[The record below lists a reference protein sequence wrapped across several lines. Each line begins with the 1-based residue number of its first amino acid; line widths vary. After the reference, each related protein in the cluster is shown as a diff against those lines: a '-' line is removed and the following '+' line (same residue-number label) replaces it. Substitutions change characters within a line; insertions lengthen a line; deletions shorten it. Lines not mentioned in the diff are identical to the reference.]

1 MMRIMTDG
9 RFEETPSKVVYK
21 YQVGLYAGPQ
31 KVMIPVGSTL
41 VHSEFIDVFG
51 HYGFLLWYEVRLDKV
66 DEKITHI
73 YQVFG
78 TGDASIPKMAKHV
91 TTGIQWYYGHRDERT
106 FPRLVRHLFE
116 YPTGSKIVDA

>member
-1 MMRIMTDG
+1 MRIMTDG
-9 RFEETPSKVVYK
+9 RFEETPFKVVYK
-21 YQVGLYAGPQ
+21 YQVGLDAGPQ

-78 TGDASIPKMAKHV
+78 TGDASIPKMAKH
-91 TTGIQWYYGHRDERT
+91 RDERT